1 MPDNRGL
8 VPESDLTSPRFL
20 PAERRAALALAAVYA
35 ARMLGLF
42 LVLPVFALHAATYA
56 GGEDARLVG
65 LALGAYGLAQA
76 LLLLPLG
83 RASDRWGR
91 RPVIVAGLLL
101 FLLGSVVAALAVSV
115 WGLLLGRALQGA
127 GAVSAAVG
135 ALLADHTRDRVRSKA
150 MALVGASIGLSFALS
165 LVLAPPL
172 AAAWGL
178 AGLFWLTA
186 VLALASL
193 LALAAVPAAG
203 GAASAAEGAA
213 APAQPPVLS
222 EADRRAA
229 LRRLHGGVFVL
240 HAVQA
245 AMWLAVPALLTRA
258 GLSAASHGWLYLP
271 VLALSFAAMAAA
283 LFPLERRGRLAW
295 AMRAAI
301 AAVLLAQLL
310 LAVLVWREAIPSE
323 PSPAR
328 VAMLAAALLVF
339 FAGFNLLEAAQPS
352 QLTRLV
358 PAARRG
364 AEMGRYHTAQSLGI
378 FCGAAGG
385 GWLVAAAGP
394 GALFAAT
401 AALSAAWLAWVWA
414 RPWREHPRPHPAGPA
429 AAAAPAASDR
439 PASGTAAG

>member
-1 MPDNRGL
+1 MPDP
-8 VPESDLTSPRFL
+8 VSSSRFL
-20 PAERRAALALAAVYA
+20 PAERRAALALAGVYA

-42 LVLPVFALHAATYA
+42 LVLPVFALQAQGYA
-56 GGEDARLVG
+56 GGDDARLVG
-65 LALGAYGLAQA
+65 MALGAYGLAQA

-91 RPVIVAGLLL
+91 RPVIAGGLLL
-101 FLLGSVVAALAVSV
+101 FLLGSVVAALAGSV

-135 ALLADHTRDRVRSKA
+135 ALLADHTRDVVRSKA

-178 AGLFWLTA
+178 SGLFWLTA
-186 VLALASL
+186 ALALASL
-193 LALAAVPAAG
+193 LALAAVPAP
-203 GAASAAEGAA
+203 AACGTVAVVPPVAA
-213 APAQPPVLS
+213 AALP
-222 EADRRAA
+222 EAIRRAA

-240 HAVQA
+240 HAVQV
-245 AMWLAVPALLTRA
+245 AMWMAVPALLARA
-258 GLSAASHGWLYLP
+258 GLPAAQHGWLYLP
-271 VLALSFAAMAAA
+271 VLALSFGAMAAV

-301 AAVLLAQLL
+301 AALLLAQLL
-310 LAVLVWREAIPSE
+310 LAALAWRAAVQTDIP
-323 PSPAR
+323 PACLWL
-328 VAMLAAALLVF
+328 LAAALLVF

-358 PAARRG
+358 PAQRRG
-364 AEMGRYHTAQSLGI
+364 AELGTYHTAQSLGL
-378 FCGAAGG
+378 FAGAAAG

-394 GALFAAT
+394 VALFAA
-401 AALSAAWLAWVWA
+401 AAVLSAAWLAWGWAQPWLA
-414 RPWREHPRPHPAGPA
+414 RPQAHPA
-429 AAAAPAASDR
+429 AAAAPAAADR